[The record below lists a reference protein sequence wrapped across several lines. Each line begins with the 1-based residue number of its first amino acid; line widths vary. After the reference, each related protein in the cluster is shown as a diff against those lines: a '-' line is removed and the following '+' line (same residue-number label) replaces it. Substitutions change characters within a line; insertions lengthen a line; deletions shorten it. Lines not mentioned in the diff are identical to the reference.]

1 MLLIISGEM
10 ELTMLTRVC
19 MSQNISTLMHDLP
32 SGLDVIRQSF
42 VETFDSDQRG
52 TLPNEI
58 GSHHNQIFT
67 FPNSTKT
74 QQIKPEIYDLL
85 QEYMPHSVP
94 LRRGMFQSSIN
105 YCRATYSTCDT
116 SEANSLVILGHYP
129 SNTWRAAQISEIIVQ
144 EKSREGSE
152 IQYEAFVVVR
162 LFVRLDDF
170 DASKD
175 IYKAQNRT
183 FGVGCLF
190 YKRPRVKKTLIR
202 VGDLTCH
209 FSKNPIPKVLGIKKD
224 CIHVRPLYRV
234 SYISCSYAD
243 IQNPHTDKHDW
254 RRVKWKFLQNPS
266 QSTVTFSLFS
276 FPHEPCY
283 PWRCSIFCIYDR

>member
-1 MLLIISGEM
+1 MVVFKTLLIISGEM
-10 ELTMLTRVC
+10 ELTMLTQVC
-19 MSQNISTLMHDLP
+19 ISQSISTLMHNLP
-32 SGLDVIRQSF
+32 SGIDVIRQSF

-74 QQIKPEIYDLL
+74 QQLKPEIYDLL
-85 QEYMPHSVP
+85 QENMPHSMP
-94 LRRGMFQSSIN
+94 LQRGMFQPSIN
-105 YCRATYSTCDT
+105 YRCATYSTCNT

-129 SNTWRAAQISEIIVQ
+129 SDTWRAAQISEIIIQ
-144 EKSREGSE
+144 ETSRESSE
-152 IQYEAFVVVR
+152 VQYEAFVVVH
-162 LFVRLDDF
+162 LFVRLNNSDM
-170 DASKD
+170 SKD
-175 IYKAQNRT
+175 VYKAQNRT

-209 FSKNPIPKVLGIKKD
+209 FSKNPIPKVPGIKKD

-234 SYISCSYAD
+234 SYGSYSYRH
-243 IQNPHTDKHDW
+243 IQNCCTNKHDW
-254 RRVKWKFLQNPS
+254 CRVKWKFY
-266 QSTVTFSLFS
+266 S
-276 FPHEPCY
+276 FYKTHHG
-283 PWRCSIFCIYDR
+283 